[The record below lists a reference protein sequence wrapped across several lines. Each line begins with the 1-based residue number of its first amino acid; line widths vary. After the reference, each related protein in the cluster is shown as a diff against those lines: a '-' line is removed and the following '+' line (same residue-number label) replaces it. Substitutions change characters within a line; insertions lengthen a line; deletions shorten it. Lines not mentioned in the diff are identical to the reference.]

1 MHHRRSDAHIERRI
15 VRTVAVLVIV
25 LAAIGAEVS
34 AQKSGSVPD
43 DLRAAMRARDTAFY
57 AVDSTEWEKYTAPA
71 FTTVQQDGAFM
82 TRAQRLANLRTQTPR
97 PYVPRSREQNER
109 RGDVVVARFFSGGL
123 WVLEVWTRETGTWMV
138 LMSQVT
144 TAKA

>member
-1 MHHRRSDAHIERRI
+1 MSSAHLSML
-15 VRTVAVLVIV
+15 VVAAALGAAASA
-25 LAAIGAEVS
+25 LA
-34 AQKSGSVPD
+34 QVPD

-57 AVDSTEWEKYTAPA
+57 TVDPAEWEKYTAPA
-71 FTTVQQDGAFM
+71 FTTVQQDGSFM
-82 TRAQRLANLRTQTPR
+82 TRAQRLANLRMQKPR

-109 RGDVVVARFFSGGL
+109 RGDLVAARFFSGGL

-144 TAKA
+144 TAKP

>member
-1 MHHRRSDAHIERRI
+1 MPIPHISSL
-15 VRTVAVLVIV
+15 VLTALLGAVA
-25 LAAIGAEVS
+25 S
-34 AQKSGSVPD
+34 AFAQVPD

-57 AVDSTEWEKYTAPA
+57 AVNPAEWEKYTAA
-71 FTTVQQDGAFM
+71 VFTTVQQDGSFM

-109 RGDVVVARFFSGGL
+109 RGDLVIARFFSGGF

-144 TAKA
+144 TAKP

>member
-1 MHHRRSDAHIERRI
+1 MSIARI
-15 VRTVAVLVIV
+15 CLLV
-25 LAAIGAEVS
+25 LAASLAAATS
-34 AQKSGSVPD
+34 AAAQVPA
-43 DLRAAMRARDTAFY
+43 DLRAAMQARDTAFY
-57 AVDSTEWEKYTAPA
+57 AVDSAQWEKYTGPA
-71 FTTVQQDGAFM
+71 FTTVQQDGSFM
-82 TRAQRLANLRTQTPR
+82 TRAERLANLRTQSPR

-144 TAKA
+144 TAK